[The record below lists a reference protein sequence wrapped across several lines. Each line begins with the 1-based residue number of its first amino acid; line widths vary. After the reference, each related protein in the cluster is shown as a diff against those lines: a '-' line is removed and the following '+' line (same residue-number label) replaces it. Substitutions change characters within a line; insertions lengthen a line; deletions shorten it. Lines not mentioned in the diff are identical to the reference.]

1 MKCRHWKQ
9 EMKSHDFV
17 WTHSCD
23 GRQLLTLV
31 FTAVMCK
38 SWQTLSVHSI
48 CTNFVLQLQSQVNI
62 ISQQWISPS
71 SWHQLLSRAFSG
83 WMLQSWVWPL
93 SWSFFPTWLQYQALS
108 GFPCTAE
115 INFCFPWSHH
125 RICICGQGC
134 LAGGFCSK
142 GRGCQHRLCQ
152 PQHTAK
158 SLAMCVMQ
166 KKVFSPPS
174 LVLWGS

>member
-1 MKCRHWKQ
+1 MEDNSW
-9 EMKSHDFV
+9 
-17 WTHSCD
+17 
-23 GRQLLTLV
+23 LV

-38 SWQTLSVHSI
+38 SWQTLSIHSI
-48 CTNFVLQLQSQVNI
+48 YTSFVLQLQSQVNI

-83 WMLQSWVWPL
+83 WLLQSWVWPL

-115 INFCFPWSHH
+115 INFWFPWSHH
-125 RICICGQGC
+125 QIYICSQDC
-134 LAGGFCSK
+134 LSGVSAA
-142 GRGCQHRLCQ
+142 RGEAADTDWVSHSTF
-152 PQHTAK
+152 PK

-166 KKVFSPPS
+166 RKAFSPPS